1 MWILYVGFADD
12 EDLDNSQNPSPDQGK
27 AQGEFEDPELYEIAK
42 KLKELEASDSDED
55 ILCEGDW
62 SCFVFCCKVF
72 IAGFSFLY
80 SDFLFIALFTIFFI
94 EFSKQSKWY
103 VLLFCQLLSS
113 CFVINLCFSTYIKVS
128 AKLGYWLI
136 AQDITS
142 TGNRIRFSYWRYL
155 NFS

>member
-94 EFSKQSKWY
+94 VR
-103 VLLFCQLLSS
+103 VL
-113 CFVINLCFSTYIKVS
+113 
-128 AKLGYWLI
+128 
-136 AQDITS
+136 
-142 TGNRIRFSYWRYL
+142 
-155 NFS
+155 